1 MIWSVSTF
9 CRHLNTVLQALQS
22 TTETADFFKQHVWR
36 AQLLMLRGSLNTF
49 SFKKIREDTMPN
61 LDLSLHAKG
70 VHYDSKHSFSSFF
83 SFHPA
88 DAQIATHLMPVLVGI
103 AKPDPWIPFR
113 SASLNSAEG
122 FGETKCIK

>member
-1 MIWSVSTF
+1 
-9 CRHLNTVLQALQS
+9 
-22 TTETADFFKQHVWR
+22 
-36 AQLLMLRGSLNTF
+36 
-49 SFKKIREDTMPN
+49 MPN
-61 LDLSLHAKG
+61 LDLSLPAKG
-70 VHYDSKHSFSSFF
+70 VHEYIMTSLSILLQFF
-83 SFHPA
+83 FFPA